1 MELENKPMIVCMSCM
16 MPNDKLDII
25 CQNCGAALTETSALD
40 PMQTIQNEGAL
51 LRKAVSARP
60 KLIVLLGTWI
70 LFVPWIIATVFL
82 EIQILANWDGLPS
95 MVFSLIGVALF
106 LAAVVI
112 IYSVTRNYRAAREA
126 FENEK
131 QINRSKVENRL
142 QAKARRQARM
152 KITAADN

>member
-1 MELENKPMIVCMSCM
+1 MLVCMSCM
-16 MPNDKLDII
+16 MPNDGLANV

-51 LRKAVSARP
+51 FRKAVSARP

-70 LFVPWIIATVFL
+70 LFVPWIIATIFL
-82 EIQILANWDGLPS
+82 EIQILSNWDGLPS
-95 MVFSLIGVALF
+95 MVFFLIGVALF
-106 LAAVVI
+106 AAAVII

-131 QINRSKVENRL
+131 QVSRSRDESRL

-152 KITAADN
+152 KNNAG